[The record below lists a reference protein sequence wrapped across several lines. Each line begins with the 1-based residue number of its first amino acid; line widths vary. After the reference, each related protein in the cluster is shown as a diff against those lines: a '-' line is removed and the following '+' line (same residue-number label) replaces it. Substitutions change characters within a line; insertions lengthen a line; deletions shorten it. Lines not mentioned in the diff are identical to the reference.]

1 MKKIK
6 YLLLTALFIFP
17 IKAYATTINTDFD
30 ESTCTLNV
38 SGNFTGVSAHD
49 VQVLLTKK
57 PNETKG
63 LKNTELNNNSY
74 STSFV
79 LTFDEETKLDVTV
92 ADQNGSGDTTKED
105 VTIPACEL
113 AVQEGRV
120 TTIEDFDHHGHSIT
134 IKDATIGF
142 DEHDRLDI
150 DMLDIDGINAMLQLF
165 EGSEEYDGFL
175 AIKNGILDQ
184 LGEYK
189 VFAQFMNVYL
199 RDSHLNDID
208 YSNYTKGFIL
218 RLNMPKEVYNQYP
231 GLKAAYFDQANIKIG
246 DVIETSYDEENE
258 LFILNISKP
267 GQFVFYIDN
276 DYEFLD
282 NTANPK
288 FTLGDKDNLALRI
301 NAELSKF
308 KKLTIDGKDVA
319 DVDKKSGSTILTI
332 SKDYLNTLSVGKHDV
347 VAYFADGSA
356 KTTLT
361 VAEKEESVIS
371 KLVNP
376 KTSDPVYI
384 YIRLAILSF
393 AGLSTV
399 ITVNKFKKK
408 NN

>member
-6 YLLLTALFIFP
+6 YLLLIALFIFP
-17 IKAYATTINTDFD
+17 IKAYATTINDDFD
-30 ESTCTLNV
+30 QSTCVLTI
-38 SGNFTGVSAHD
+38 SGEFTGNNAHD
-49 VQVLLTKK
+49 IQVLLTKK
-57 PNETKG
+57 PNDTKG
-63 LKNTELNNNSY
+63 LKNTELNGNNY

-79 LTFDEETKLDVTV
+79 LTFDEETKIDATV

-113 AVQEGRV
+113 AVQSGRI
-120 TTIEDFDHHGHSIT
+120 TTIEDFDHNGHSIT
-134 IKDATIGF
+134 IKDATVGF
-142 DEHDRLDI
+142 DDHDRLDI
-150 DMLDIDGINAMLQLF
+150 DMLDLDGINALLESF
-165 EGSEEYDGFL
+165 KGTEAYDGFV

-184 LGEYK
+184 LSDYK

-199 RDSHLNDID
+199 RNSHLEDID

-218 RLNMPKEVYNQYP
+218 RLNLPKEAYKQYP
-231 GLKAAYFDQANIKIG
+231 GLKVAYFDQANVKIG

-258 LFILNISKP
+258 LLILNISKP
-267 GQFVFYIDN
+267 GQFVFYLDN
-276 DYEFLD
+276 DYEYID

-288 FTLGDKDNLALRI
+288 YTLGESDGLTFKI

-308 KKLTIDGKDVA
+308 KKLTIGGKEVTDY
-319 DVDKKSGSTILTI
+319 DKKSGSTILTL
-332 SKDYLNTLSVGKHDV
+332 SKDYLNSLSAGKYDV
-347 VAYFADGSA
+347 VAYFTDGTA

-361 VAEKEESVIS
+361 VDKKEESVIS

-384 YIRLAILSF
+384 YVRLAILSF

-399 ITVNKFKKK
+399 VAINKFKKK

>member
-120 TTIEDFDHHGHSIT
+120 TTIEDFDHYGHSIT

-175 AIKNGILDQ
+175 AIKNGILEQ

-267 GQFVFYIDN
+267 GQFVLYIDN

-288 FTLGDKDNLALRI
+288 FTLGDKDNLTLRI

-308 KKLTIDGKDVA
+308 KKLTIDGKDIA

-399 ITVNKFKKK
+399 VVVNKFKKK

>member
-17 IKAYATTINTDFD
+17 IKAYATTINADFD

-120 TTIEDFDHHGHSIT
+120 TTIEDFDHQGHSIT

-175 AIKNGILDQ
+175 AIKNGILEQ

-218 RLNMPKEVYNQYP
+218 RLSMPKEVYNQYP

-288 FTLGDKDNLALRI
+288 FTLGESNNLTLKI

-319 DVDKKSGSTILTI
+319 DVDKKSGSTILII

-356 KTTLT
+356 RTTLT
-361 VAEKEESVIS
+361 IAEKEESVIS

-399 ITVNKFKKK
+399 VAVNKFKKK

>member
-134 IKDATIGF
+134 IKDATVGF

-175 AIKNGILDQ
+175 AIKNGIIEQ

-199 RDSHLNDID
+199 RNSHLNDID

-246 DVIETSYDEENE
+246 DVIETSYDEENA

-267 GQFVFYIDN
+267 GQFVLYIDN
-276 DYEFLD
+276 DYEFID

-288 FTLGDKDNLALRI
+288 ITLGESNNLTLKI

-308 KKLTIDGKDVA
+308 KKLTIDGKDIT

-332 SKDYLNTLSVGKHDV
+332 SKDYLNTLSAGKYDV

-399 ITVNKFKKK
+399 VAVNKFRKK